1 MNFERTLGLLTICRS
16 HPHIKF
22 SRVFLFH
29 NVLELIEAIFSSQHG
44 IFAVP
49 LAATPPLLFKKLKLV
64 LNTGTQSTAT
74 SLQIDMLVLQDFQ
87 L

>member
-22 SRVFLFH
+22 SRFFFGFQ

-49 LAATPPLLFKKLKLV
+49 LAATPPQLFRKLKLG
-64 LNTGTQSTAT
+64 LNAR
-74 SLQIDMLVLQDFQ
+74 
-87 L
+87 